1 LTDCAHH
8 LTWILIYL
16 QIGTL
21 GFIAFHLTETAYTRR
36 KIMSALQET
45 VDQITAELARAY
57 GEIKAEIAQVQAQ
70 LDAASVPAEQVDL
83 SALQAA
89 ADMLDGIVPDEP
101 TKPEGEELELTNR
114 DDPEDK

>member
-1 LTDCAHH
+1 M
-8 LTWILIYL
+8 TWIVIYL

-21 GFIAFHLTETAYTRR
+21 GLFAFHLTETAYNRR
-36 KIMSALQET
+36 KIMATLQET

-89 ADMLDGIVPDEP
+89 ADLLDGIVPDE
-101 TKPEGEELELTNR
+101 TTEPEGDELELVKR

>member
-1 LTDCAHH
+1 MTDIVD
-8 LTWILIYL
+8 TSILFLLAAILATLAFIIY
-16 QIGTL
+16 IHTN
-21 GFIAFHLTETAYTRR
+21 TERLL
-36 KIMSALQET
+36 MSLQET
-45 VDQITAELARAY
+45 VDQITEELARAY

-89 ADMLDGIVPDEP
+89 ADLLDGIVPDEA
-101 TKPEGEELELTNR
+101 TEPEGDELELTKR